1 VTRSV
6 SVDVG
11 VGESVGL
18 LVDSVGDGDGFS
30 LGLDEGLGSVVGSS
44 GSGVCVFVLADGLR
58 DGVGSSGR

>member
-11 VGESVGL
+11 VGDSVGL
-18 LVDSVGDGDGFS
+18 LDDSVGGVDGFS

-44 GSGVCVFVLADGLR
+44 GSGVWVVVLADGLR
-58 DGVGSSGR
+58 DGVESNGR